1 MMKDGSNG
9 SELKII
15 SLFNSFRLK
24 KIFQEKNIRLI
35 ELQNCIINNFYK
47 FSLIKVVFFMFYLM
61 KKV

>member
-1 MMKDGSNG
+1 MMRDGSNG

-24 KIFQEKNIRLI
+24 KIFLEKNIRLI

>member
-1 MMKDGSNG
+1 MMKDGNNG

>member
-24 KIFQEKNIRLI
+24 KIFLEKNIRLI

-47 FSLIKVVFFMFYLM
+47 FSLIKVVFFMFNLM

>member
-1 MMKDGSNG
+1 MMRDGSNG

-24 KIFQEKNIRLI
+24 KIFLEKNIRLI

-47 FSLIKVVFFMFYLM
+47 FSLIKVVFFMFNLM

>member
-1 MMKDGSNG
+1 MMRDGSNG

-15 SLFNSFRLK
+15 SLFNSFRLE

>member
-1 MMKDGSNG
+1 MMRDGSNG